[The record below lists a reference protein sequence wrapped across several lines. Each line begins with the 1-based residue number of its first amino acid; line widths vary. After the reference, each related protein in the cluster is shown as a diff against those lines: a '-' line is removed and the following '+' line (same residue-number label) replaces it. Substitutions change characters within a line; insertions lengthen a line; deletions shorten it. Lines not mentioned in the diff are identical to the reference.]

1 MLSVL
6 WRGDGRERMKMIISS
21 ICALIGLAIGYI
33 IGYED
38 GMSEG

>member
-6 WRGDGRERMKMIISS
+6 WRGDGREGIKMIISS
-21 ICALIGLAIGYI
+21 VCAIIGLVVGYI

-38 GMSEG
+38 GMMEG